1 MWIIIILIIIFIIG
15 LTLIVSDGYTPADE
29 AADILEE
36 KMRLD
41 GLAMVA
47 ADDATR
53 QKIQDTR
60 ALLSAT
66 TRFTRPGKNDD
77 SSAWVNQSAYKKG
90 KSI

>member
-1 MWIIIILIIIFIIG
+1 MLIAVLAIIFIIG
-15 LTLIVSDGYTPADE
+15 LVLLVSDGYTPANE

-47 ADDATR
+47 TDDATR

-77 SSAWVNQSAYKKG
+77 SSAWINQDAYRKG